1 MPRFEEIPRV
11 HIIEREEMPMNKT
24 KKTLR
29 KILVVVLS
37 LSMMLSMT
45 AISPKKADAF
55 MKADVTEIK
64 SSDMSELL
72 SHYWNYKL
80 EDNKLTINIT
90 DTEAE
95 KNVQIAALSGTK
107 AYYETY
113 LNLFI
118 DDVDAGTS
126 TPKMFGYSKF
136 NGNNCTISQDV
147 SKIADG
153 VNTLSANVYFATAAS
168 RTLCYNFPI
177 YLEKENG
184 KISIYS
190 PYGAAAVK
198 ALEDFNANYKPENYL
213 KTRTFTNI
221 ACKSFEK
228 IVEKAKELT
237 KDCKNDGEKIKIIH
251 DWICTNVAYNYPAI
265 QGTTSGN
272 TTDIDT
278 SYKYGEKYG
287 IDRAFEDGLAVC
299 SGYASLGELMFRA
312 AGIPSMCIE
321 GTGGALDDGTENK
334 SKFDCNHEWN
344 VVYYNNSWH
353 FMDLTWDSPNVYYG
367 KGDSRN
373 ISGKA
378 PYYTYFGIQA
388 ELFGV
393 SHYQR
398 QIFDDAEEVTGIKVV
413 NPRTQYFVG
422 QNLEKNSEIEL
433 TVENNKKTWYGV
445 KENAAYSGYDLS
457 KPGKQTVTVRYM
469 GLETTYDI
477 DVLEMDHIKVVPSE
491 NTTYLI
497 GSKLKTDFKL
507 YVVAKDGTEV
517 LIKDTNAENTY
528 VTCSGYDMNKEG
540 KQTVTVS
547 YKDLTAQYDINVV
560 DAKEISVETDE
571 TPVYPYGTQFK
582 PNFKL
587 YVTKSDGTKQLVENG
602 TSLATCTGYDLSNL
616 NKVGEQEVTVT
627 YLGLTAKYKI
637 KVVLAV
643 GLGCVAANKSFEQG
657 QELDTT
663 GNKVYY
669 VLKNGEELM
678 VNNAD
683 VTYSG
688 YDKDK
693 TGIQKITVTCNGLT
707 TSYYVTVKAKSEPT
721 ATPTVKPTKQPT
733 ATPKATATVKPTR
746 TPSVTASANSTT
758 APDDDAAATKKP
770 TKTSSKKPKGTKIAK
785 VKAGSKKLV
794 VKVKAQKVKTNGYQI
809 RYSLKK
815 NMKGSKTITL
825 TRNTRTSA
833 TIKKLKGRKTYYIQ
847 VRTYRN
853 IGKKKYYS
861 TWSKAVAKKTLR

>member
-1 MPRFEEIPRV
+1 
-11 HIIEREEMPMNKT
+11 
-24 KKTLR
+24 
-29 KILVVVLS
+29 
-37 LSMMLSMT
+37 
-45 AISPKKADAF
+45 
-55 MKADVTEIK
+55 
-64 SSDMSELL
+64 
-72 SHYWNYKL
+72 
-80 EDNKLTINIT
+80 
-90 DTEAE
+90 
-95 KNVQIAALSGTK
+95 
-107 AYYETY
+107 
-113 LNLFI
+113 
-118 DDVDAGTS
+118 
-126 TPKMFGYSKF
+126 
-136 NGNNCTISQDV
+136 
-147 SKIADG
+147 
-153 VNTLSANVYFATAAS
+153 
-168 RTLCYNFPI
+168 
-177 YLEKENG
+177 
-184 KISIYS
+184 
-190 PYGAAAVK
+190 
-198 ALEDFNANYKPENYL
+198 
-213 KTRTFTNI
+213 
-221 ACKSFEK
+221 
-228 IVEKAKELT
+228 
-237 KDCKNDGEKIKIIH
+237 
-251 DWICTNVAYNYPAI
+251 
-265 QGTTSGN
+265 
-272 TTDIDT
+272 
-278 SYKYGEKYG
+278 
-287 IDRAFEDGLAVC
+287 
-299 SGYASLGELMFRA
+299 
-312 AGIPSMCIE
+312 
-321 GTGGALDDGTENK
+321 
-334 SKFDCNHEWN
+334 
-344 VVYYNNSWH
+344 
-353 FMDLTWDSPNVYYG
+353 
-367 KGDSRN
+367 
-373 ISGKA
+373 
-378 PYYTYFGIQA
+378 
-388 ELFGV
+388 
-393 SHYQR
+393 
-398 QIFDDAEEVTGIKVV
+398 
-413 NPRTQYFVG
+413 
-422 QNLEKNSEIEL
+422 
-433 TVENNKKTWYGV
+433 
-445 KENAAYSGYDLS
+445 
-457 KPGKQTVTVRYM
+457 
-469 GLETTYDI
+469 
-477 DVLEMDHIKVVPSE
+477 MDHIKVVPSE

-517 LIKDTNAENTY
+517 LIKDTDAENIY

-678 VNNAD
+678 VNNAY

-746 TPSVTASANSTT
+746 TPSVTASANPTT

>member
-1 MPRFEEIPRV
+1 M
-11 HIIEREEMPMNKT
+11 
-24 KKTLR
+24 
-29 KILVVVLS
+29 
-37 LSMMLSMT
+37 
-45 AISPKKADAF
+45 
-55 MKADVTEIK
+55 
-64 SSDMSELL
+64 
-72 SHYWNYKL
+72 
-80 EDNKLTINIT
+80 
-90 DTEAE
+90 
-95 KNVQIAALSGTK
+95 
-107 AYYETY
+107 
-113 LNLFI
+113 
-118 DDVDAGTS
+118 
-126 TPKMFGYSKF
+126 
-136 NGNNCTISQDV
+136 
-147 SKIADG
+147 
-153 VNTLSANVYFATAAS
+153 
-168 RTLCYNFPI
+168 
-177 YLEKENG
+177 
-184 KISIYS
+184 
-190 PYGAAAVK
+190 
-198 ALEDFNANYKPENYL
+198 
-213 KTRTFTNI
+213 
-221 ACKSFEK
+221 
-228 IVEKAKELT
+228 
-237 KDCKNDGEKIKIIH
+237 
-251 DWICTNVAYNYPAI
+251 
-265 QGTTSGN
+265 
-272 TTDIDT
+272 
-278 SYKYGEKYG
+278 
-287 IDRAFEDGLAVC
+287 
-299 SGYASLGELMFRA
+299 
-312 AGIPSMCIE
+312 
-321 GTGGALDDGTENK
+321 
-334 SKFDCNHEWN
+334 
-344 VVYYNNSWH
+344 
-353 FMDLTWDSPNVYYG
+353 
-367 KGDSRN
+367 
-373 ISGKA
+373 
-378 PYYTYFGIQA
+378 
-388 ELFGV
+388 
-393 SHYQR
+393 
-398 QIFDDAEEVTGIKVV
+398 
-413 NPRTQYFVG
+413 G

-746 TPSVTASANSTT
+746 TPSVTASANPTT

-770 TKTSSKKPKGTKIAK
+770 TKTSSKNPKGTKIAK

-847 VRTYRN
+847 VRTYRK